1 MSLKLDSKT
10 AAAGVSA
17 AAFAAMMFT
26 GTAALADHPAGKGG
40 TLNFGINSPMAG
52 FDLSQVPRIR
62 VYGNNIM
69 RAGFENLFTQDKD
82 GNLVPELGLSLESS
96 DDSKVWR
103 VKLRKGVRYSNGA
116 PFDAQT
122 YVYGIKRYQQSRVA
136 RFVIGRTA
144 PFKEVVALDEHTVEF
159 RLRTP
164 FIGFRDLVSTSL
176 IYMWFNEPKHAQA
189 VGKDLLRRPVG
200 TGPYMLA
207 DWKPGN
213 SLTYVRNPNYW
224 DPKRQHLDKIIFKVI
239 RGNLPL
245 LNSMR
250 SGQLDMYIG
259 RDAKTSA
266 EARKL
271 KGFKVQK
278 HFAGGAGQIAFKLTH
293 PNLKDLRV
301 RRALAHAVDRKTVEK
316 IANQGAG
323 IPANDWWGPQSK
335 WHCKNTGYPEY
346 NPEKAKQLLKEYGKP
361 VKFTLLSE
369 STGSRSRIAQ
379 AHQTFWKRVGVD
391 VTLETL
397 PRGPAYLQKY
407 RKGQFEAIVSGIQ
420 ALTDPSRVHRV
431 LHSKHKN
438 NVMKSNFPE
447 LDKAL
452 DDADKVTDPSKR
464 KEAYCNYTRT
474 AIKYLPN
481 LLNSHAPFF
490 VVHKDYVKGIGGT
503 INNITDFQNAYLEGK
518 K

>member
-1 MSLKLDSKT
+1 MNRRSQANLT
-10 AAAGVSA
+10 AAGISA
-17 AAFAAMMFT
+17 AAFAAMMLT

-40 TLNFGINSPMAG
+40 TLNFGINSRMAG
-52 FDLSQVPRIR
+52 FDLSQVPQIR
-62 VYGNNIM
+62 VYGNAIM
-69 RAGFENLFTQDKD
+69 RASFEDLFSLDKD
-82 GNLVPELGLSLESS
+82 GKLVPELGLSVESS
-96 DDSKVWR
+96 DNSKVWR
-103 VKLRKGVRYSNGA
+103 VKLRKGVRYANGE
-116 PFDAQT
+116 PFNAQT
-122 YVYGIKRYQQSRVA
+122 YVYGVKRYQQSRVA
-136 RFVIGRTA
+136 GFVIGRTA
-144 PFKEVVALDEHTVEF
+144 PFKEVVAINDNTVEF

-164 FIGFRDLVSTSL
+164 FIGFKDLISNPIS
-176 IYMWFNEPKHAQA
+176 YMWFNAPKHAQT

-207 DWKPGN
+207 DWKPDN

-224 DPKRQHLDKIIFKVI
+224 DPKRQHLDKIVFKVI

-266 EARKL
+266 QARKL

-278 HFAGGAGQIAFKLTH
+278 HFAGGAGEVALKLTH
-293 PNLKDLRV
+293 PALKDLRV
-301 RRALAHAVDRKTVEK
+301 RRALAHAIDRATVEK
-316 IANQGAG
+316 VATGGAG
-323 IPANDWWGPQSK
+323 VPASDWWGPQSK
-335 WHCKNTGYPEY
+335 WHCKNTGYPKY

-369 STGSRSRIAQ
+369 STGNRSRIAQ

-391 VTLETL
+391 VTLDLL
-397 PRGPAYLQKY
+397 PRGPAYVQKY
-407 RKGQFEAIVSGIQ
+407 RKGQFEAVIVGIQ
-420 ALTDPSRVHRV
+420 ARTDPSRVHRV

-474 AIKYLPN
+474 AVKYLPN
-481 LLNSHAPFF
+481 LLISHTPFY
-490 VVHKDYVKGIGGT
+490 VVHRDYVKAIGGT
-503 INNITDFQNAYLEGK
+503 VNNITSFQNAYLDGK